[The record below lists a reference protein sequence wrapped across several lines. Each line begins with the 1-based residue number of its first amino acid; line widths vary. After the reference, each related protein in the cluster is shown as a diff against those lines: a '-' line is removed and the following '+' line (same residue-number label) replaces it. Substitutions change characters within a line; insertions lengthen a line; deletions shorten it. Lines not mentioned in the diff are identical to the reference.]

1 MRAGLNFDGPS
12 LTRAAR
18 ARVRG
23 RGARIATAQI
33 ACKVERLV
41 GVNETGTRT
50 YLEAVDG
57 RGDLLSRLDVCRAGG
72 RCGVG
77 GRSTLKYQY
86 QWLADPCNPGISNLP
101 LWCLY

>member
-1 MRAGLNFDGPS
+1 MAEACKLLQGEAELGIMRAGLNFDGPP

-41 GVNETGTRT
+41 GVNETA
-50 YLEAVDG
+50 LEHTL
-57 RGDLLSRLDVCRAGG
+57 RLLMVAEISCR
-72 RCGVG
+72 V
-77 GRSTLKYQY
+77 
-86 QWLADPCNPGISNLP
+86 
-101 LWCLY
+101 